1 MTHRSG
7 SAVNK
12 LEISKIKAQG
22 EKGNNFM
29 NRVLR
34 DARSRG
40 RILRTHRSSKP
51 TKTMS
56 GSKPKSTAST
66 IEVIRKTI
74 KVKDD

>member
-1 MTHRSG
+1 
-7 SAVNK
+7 
-12 LEISKIKAQG
+12 
-22 EKGNNFM
+22 M